1 MPQKRQFNV
10 LDLPHAGGPGK
21 IELVLRA
28 SFLLIYF
35 EIVTK
40 TEKHVSGHHLTM
52 VAAKTVVFKAQVC
65 SIPRKVFVKKT

>member
-1 MPQKRQFNV
+1 MSCI
-10 LDLPHAGGPGK
+10 PHAGVPGK
-21 IELVLRA
+21 PELVWRA

-40 TEKHVSGHHLTM
+40 TKIHVSGQHLTM
-52 VAAKTVVFKAQVC
+52 VAAKTVIFKAQVR